1 MKLTING
8 LERDVPPVRNLEEL
22 LRALNMAV
30 DRPGV
35 AVARNDLVVP
45 RARWSETHVAEGD
58 RFEIITAVQ
67 GG

>member
-8 LERDVPPVRNLEEL
+8 LERDLPPVRTLEEL

-35 AVARNDLVVP
+35 AVARNGKVVP
-45 RARWSETHVAEGD
+45 RGRWGETRVEEGD